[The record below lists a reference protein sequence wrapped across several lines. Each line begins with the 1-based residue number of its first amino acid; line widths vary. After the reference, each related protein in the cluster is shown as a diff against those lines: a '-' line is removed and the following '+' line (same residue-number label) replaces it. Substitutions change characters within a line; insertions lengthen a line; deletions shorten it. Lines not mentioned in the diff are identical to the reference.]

1 MAERSRVKF
10 NPVTKEME
18 IEGSESFVKATLD
31 KLQAMLSGSPAKKVA
46 VKKEPKAV
54 KVPRRK
60 PAKKARQLKKAPKAT
75 TGKKRGALS
84 KSVLSLIKNSAE
96 GVSTAELKE
105 KTGMQERQI
114 WGIIAKAKKTG
125 KIKQVK
131 RGVYVAA

>member
-18 IEGSESFVKATLD
+18 IEGSESFVTTTLD

-54 KVPRRK
+54 KAAPVK
-60 PAKKARQLKKAPKAT
+60 TDKKVRQSEKAPKVAT
-75 TGKKRGALS
+75 GMKRGELS
-84 KSVLSLIKNSAE
+84 KSVMALINGSPE
-96 GVSTAELKE
+96 GISTAELKE
-105 KTGMQERQI
+105 KTGLKGIQI
-114 WGIIAKAKKTG
+114 RNVLSSVTKRG
-125 KIKQVK
+125 KIRTVK